1 MPFLKLITSSS
12 TREALI
18 HYFKN
23 DFVSKGRCLT
33 REGKEGQFVYVL
45 VSGKV
50 FVEKSF
56 ENQNNIY
63 YSDQKN
69 LKLSELSE
77 PMFVGEEILF
87 PSVLITQKDEQIEN
101 DSQSQY
107 VTQPSSSLCERY
119 RYTIKADSQLC
130 KFFAIP
136 KSIFLNK
143 FPKDILADIHEKYL
157 EKEGIRAKVFD

>member
-33 REGKEGQFVYVL
+33 REGKEGSFVYVL

-56 ENQNNIY
+56 ENENNIY
-63 YSDQKN
+63 YSDQKF
-69 LKLSELSE
+69 LKVSELSE
-77 PMFVGEEILF
+77 PMFIGEEILF
-87 PSVLITQKDEQIEN
+87 PGVL
-101 DSQSQY
+101 
-107 VTQPSSSLCERY
+107 VT
-119 RYTIKADSQLC
+119 
-130 KFFAIP
+130 
-136 KSIFLNK
+136 
-143 FPKDILADIHEKYL
+143 
-157 EKEGIRAKVFD
+157 